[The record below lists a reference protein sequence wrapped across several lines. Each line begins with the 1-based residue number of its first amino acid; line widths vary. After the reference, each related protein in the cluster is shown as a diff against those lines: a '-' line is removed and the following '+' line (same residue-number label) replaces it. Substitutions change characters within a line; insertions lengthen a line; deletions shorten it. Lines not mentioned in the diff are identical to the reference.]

1 MAKKANAGVS
11 DDEAEYSEGHSDGGA
26 PTIVAPEDSVASEE
40 EDSDDAAGGGAR
52 TTTPTT
58 GGKNKASVGPQGLQF
73 YRFVTQPDVLDAEI
87 VDKCGSVATQTLTK
101 PARAVSVPHYVK
113 GMNEL
118 FKNRPSP
125 EIVNKLF
132 DITNALSQKAAL
144 TRASSK
150 DCQELVWMISRQPAP
165 LDRRAA
171 FIIDVLSDVV
181 PKDVRAALVKHS
193 LEVSPY
199 VANAVI
205 PRLLSKNVEL
215 AHVPAIAD
223 LLTLALKEARYSP
236 LELLES
242 HGHDLKDSVFQELL
256 KVLSAVLIP
265 DESEGNPPNTAS
277 VEGAPTNE
285 SRPHTTQSTL
295 CGTASPPGQG
305 TMVGTA
311 IPPPQGTHVAA
322 IQPVQGM
329 LHGIA
334 IYPAQT
340 QAPPQVEVSSG
351 APTGLPPP
359 ITHDPGVI
367 PAGLL
372 PRSTD
377 VSTKPQVRP
386 MPPLQLPMAT
396 PQKLPD
402 NSSSFNAIG
411 RRPQANKRASANGE
425 ESSSGSGL
433 KHRRVET
440 EAGTQQ
446 RQATTPT
453 RNAPRQTAST
463 ANREQR
469 PEITQSVVEEDRYR
483 REAGG
488 TEERR
493 VTTTVGSHARRVVP
507 QPGIGS
513 TQPGVGSS
521 RPGVGNRRLGRL
533 DRHVQPTTV
542 REVPSVV
549 FGGFH
554 CKNSNVYIYM
564 GDRPPVVHPSD
575 LSVTHQDPS
584 EDEEEVIE

>member
-26 PTIVAPEDSVASEE
+26 PTIAPEDSVASEE

-58 GGKNKASVGPQGLQF
+58 GGKNKSVGPQGLQF

-87 VDKCGSVATQTLTK
+87 VEKCGSVATQTLTK

-171 FIIDVLSDVV
+171 FIIDVLWDVV
-181 PKDVRAALVKHS
+181 PKDARAALVKHS

-223 LLTLALKEARYSP
+223 LLALALKEARFSP
-236 LELLES
+236 LELLEN
-242 HGHDLKDSVFQELL
+242 HGHNLKDSVFQELL